1 MISINK
7 VENEAEKFIYRSAGE
22 LLSSR
27 IEKNET
33 TFEEALEEILNKY
46 KNEVTDKENLRN
58 FLMENIS
65 AYREQK
71 DGSTIFDKKL
81 INSKWWSEFKKNE
94 KTAYWDRYEKYL
106 IESKNWKRIII
117 KRSTDKVTDN
127 IMNFI
132 SNPLTGEG
140 SEKRGIV
147 VGYVQSGKTSNYIGL
162 INKAIDAGY
171 KMIIVLSGMHND
183 LRSQTQSRIDEEVLG
198 YESIYSCSE
207 QNEIINRIGVGN
219 IYFNG
224 NMVQSIT
231 SRDNNGDFDKKKVNW
246 SFTFNTPT
254 IIVTKKQSS
263 ILKNIIKNFKKN
275 PNTVN
280 KNGNKVIGSQ
290 YPLLLIDDEADQA
303 SINTNYEFDEN
314 GDIVNEDDAST
325 INKLIRE
332 LFSLFE
338 CRSYVGYTA
347 TPYANIF
354 IPNDDKLN
362 NVGNDLFPKDFI
374 ISLPKPSKYIGAK
387 EFFGSEENE
396 PMPLTRI
403 IKNDNFV
410 KNGNRVEIVI
420 TDELKKAIMS
430 FIINIAVRNCR
441 GYNRKPNSMLIHVD
455 RRKDSHKRIYPK
467 VREYYE
473 SLQEMLID
481 GDDEIIEELKQIW
494 DDDYKKTTLEM
505 KENYSKY
512 MEDIEY
518 IEWSIVYDEIIK
530 IVEEDQIDICM
541 INGDSKDSLMYKEHE
556 GEIYNV
562 IAIGGDKLSRGLTLE
577 GLSISYFC
585 RSSKMYDTLM
595 QMGRWFGF
603 REGYADLCR
612 VYVTQTLFNWFKII
626 SDATEDLRDQ
636 IEYMADSNYTPQEF
650 GLKVATSP
658 ELKISNDKKIKTGTI
673 QYLNF
678 SNNFTQTRDFDL
690 DKQTY
695 NHNFKVTEEFL
706 LSLGENDENFVEKT
720 LQRKSN
726 KNYLYWPDVNGV
738 KVAEYIKNFHTS
750 RYANKVV
757 SLNISNYIKN
767 QLKYGGLINWTVC
780 LVNIGEKQIKIAD
793 KTIGQGIT
801 RSDSGC
807 IYHEDKNVC
816 SLQTLTSKDHE
827 YLDFTLEE
835 KEKADRIRKNKKSIS
850 DKNINRYIRSQVRK
864 RENGLLIIYPIDCF
878 DEKKEGTYKLKIGD
892 GNHSTPIGLAIVF
905 PDNKEYGE
913 LVSYTL
919 NPIASRGEGYE
930 LFD

>member
-280 KNGNKVIGSQ
+280 KNGNKVI
-290 YPLLLIDDEADQA
+290 
-303 SINTNYEFDEN
+303 
-314 GDIVNEDDAST
+314 
-325 INKLIRE
+325 
-332 LFSLFE
+332 
-338 CRSYVGYTA
+338 
-347 TPYANIF
+347 
-354 IPNDDKLN
+354 
-362 NVGNDLFPKDFI
+362 
-374 ISLPKPSKYIGAK
+374 
-387 EFFGSEENE
+387 
-396 PMPLTRI
+396 
-403 IKNDNFV
+403 
-410 KNGNRVEIVI
+410 
-420 TDELKKAIMS
+420 
-430 FIINIAVRNCR
+430 
-441 GYNRKPNSMLIHVD
+441 
-455 RRKDSHKRIYPK
+455 
-467 VREYYE
+467 
-473 SLQEMLID
+473 
-481 GDDEIIEELKQIW
+481 
-494 DDDYKKTTLEM
+494 
-505 KENYSKY
+505 
-512 MEDIEY
+512 
-518 IEWSIVYDEIIK
+518 
-530 IVEEDQIDICM
+530 
-541 INGDSKDSLMYKEHE
+541 
-556 GEIYNV
+556 
-562 IAIGGDKLSRGLTLE
+562 
-577 GLSISYFC
+577 
-585 RSSKMYDTLM
+585 
-595 QMGRWFGF
+595 
-603 REGYADLCR
+603 
-612 VYVTQTLFNWFKII
+612 
-626 SDATEDLRDQ
+626 
-636 IEYMADSNYTPQEF
+636 
-650 GLKVATSP
+650 
-658 ELKISNDKKIKTGTI
+658 
-673 QYLNF
+673 
-678 SNNFTQTRDFDL
+678 
-690 DKQTY
+690 
-695 NHNFKVTEEFL
+695 
-706 LSLGENDENFVEKT
+706 
-720 LQRKSN
+720 
-726 KNYLYWPDVNGV
+726 
-738 KVAEYIKNFHTS
+738 
-750 RYANKVV
+750 
-757 SLNISNYIKN
+757 
-767 QLKYGGLINWTVC
+767 
-780 LVNIGEKQIKIAD
+780 
-793 KTIGQGIT
+793 
-801 RSDSGC
+801 
-807 IYHEDKNVC
+807 
-816 SLQTLTSKDHE
+816 
-827 YLDFTLEE
+827 
-835 KEKADRIRKNKKSIS
+835 
-850 DKNINRYIRSQVRK
+850 
-864 RENGLLIIYPIDCF
+864 
-878 DEKKEGTYKLKIGD
+878 
-892 GNHSTPIGLAIVF
+892 
-905 PDNKEYGE
+905 
-913 LVSYTL
+913 
-919 NPIASRGEGYE
+919 
-930 LFD
+930 

>member
-314 GDIVNEDDAST
+314 GDIVNEEDAST

-374 ISLPKPSKYIGAK
+374 IS
-387 EFFGSEENE
+387 FF
-396 PMPLTRI
+396 
-403 IKNDNFV
+403 
-410 KNGNRVEIVI
+410 
-420 TDELKKAIMS
+420 
-430 FIINIAVRNCR
+430 
-441 GYNRKPNSMLIHVD
+441 H
-455 RRKDSHKRIYPK
+455 
-467 VREYYE
+467 
-473 SLQEMLID
+473 
-481 GDDEIIEELKQIW
+481 
-494 DDDYKKTTLEM
+494 
-505 KENYSKY
+505 
-512 MEDIEY
+512 
-518 IEWSIVYDEIIK
+518 
-530 IVEEDQIDICM
+530 
-541 INGDSKDSLMYKEHE
+541 
-556 GEIYNV
+556 
-562 IAIGGDKLSRGLTLE
+562 
-577 GLSISYFC
+577 
-585 RSSKMYDTLM
+585 
-595 QMGRWFGF
+595 
-603 REGYADLCR
+603 LC
-612 VYVTQTLFNWFKII
+612 
-626 SDATEDLRDQ
+626 
-636 IEYMADSNYTPQEF
+636 
-650 GLKVATSP
+650 
-658 ELKISNDKKIKTGTI
+658 
-673 QYLNF
+673 
-678 SNNFTQTRDFDL
+678 
-690 DKQTY
+690 
-695 NHNFKVTEEFL
+695 
-706 LSLGENDENFVEKT
+706 SLGMIKFVP
-720 LQRKSN
+720 L
-726 KNYLYWPDVNGV
+726 
-738 KVAEYIKNFHTS
+738 
-750 RYANKVV
+750 
-757 SLNISNYIKN
+757 
-767 QLKYGGLINWTVC
+767 
-780 LVNIGEKQIKIAD
+780 
-793 KTIGQGIT
+793 
-801 RSDSGC
+801 
-807 IYHEDKNVC
+807 
-816 SLQTLTSKDHE
+816 
-827 YLDFTLEE
+827 
-835 KEKADRIRKNKKSIS
+835 
-850 DKNINRYIRSQVRK
+850 
-864 RENGLLIIYPIDCF
+864 
-878 DEKKEGTYKLKIGD
+878 
-892 GNHSTPIGLAIVF
+892 
-905 PDNKEYGE
+905 
-913 LVSYTL
+913 
-919 NPIASRGEGYE
+919 
-930 LFD
+930 